1 MRRLLLLAMS
11 FCIGCT
17 GTPSEPEVAL
27 IQTLTLLREDEGS
40 TSMGWDLDGIVSDDL
55 DPSGCFISDLSHP
68 DGTPGIDNAFGG
80 LLPALEATQGAALG
94 ALIQRAVDSGE
105 LLLLLELANLGDQ
118 CLDFNVVRGA
128 GAPALGGHGKILPGQ
143 TYDVNPDQPGFAG
156 PCAATDNGTV
166 VRLDDFTMRL
176 PLKIFD
182 ESIDLTLLDG
192 RFEMHRR
199 DDGSYRGI
207 FAGGV
212 TTAEI
217 RANMASLDG
226 IGEEVPLLIE
236 TAMDNRADLE
246 PDANGFCSRIS
257 VGFTFEAVSAYIF
270 EE

>member
-1 MRRLLLLAMS
+1 
-11 FCIGCT
+11 
-17 GTPSEPEVAL
+17 V
-27 IQTLTLLREDEGS
+27 QTLTLLREDEGGV
-40 TSMGWDLDGIVSDDL
+40 SMGWDLDGIVSDEA
-55 DPSGCFISDLSHP
+55 DPAGCFVADLTHP
-68 DGTPGIDNAFGG
+68 DGSPGIDNAFGG

-105 LLLLLELANLGDQ
+105 LLLILELTDQGDG

-128 GAPALGGHGKILPGQ
+128 GEPAIGGHGKILPGQ
-143 TYDVNPDQPGFAG
+143 TYDIDPTQPGFDG
-156 PCAATDNGTV
+156 PCAATDNGNV
-166 VRLDDFTMRL
+166 VRLDSFGMRL

-182 ESIDLTLLDG
+182 ESIDLTMVDG

-212 TTAEI
+212 STAEI
-217 RANMASLDG
+217 RANMATLDG

-236 TAMDNRADLE
+236 TAMDNRADLL

-257 VGFTFEAVSAYIF
+257 VGFTFEAVSAYLF